1 MKKPTTK
8 PNYTLGDP
16 PLATETRH
24 TLNEA
29 EPLPPMTTAKID
41 GRTLRR
47 TGRTA
52 QFNVMLSPDFRDQL
66 AELAERDRLTYP
78 QLLAVMFRA
87 YAELPTETQNAYI
100 AELMATWG
108 K

>member
-1 MKKPTTK
+1 MKKTPTK
-8 PNYTLGDP
+8 PTYTLGNP
-16 PLATETRH
+16 PEATETRQ

-29 EPLPPMTTAKID
+29 EPLATMTTAKID

-66 AELAERDRLTYP
+66 AECAERDRLTYP
-78 QLLAVMFRA
+78 QLLALMFRA
-87 YAELPTETQNAYI
+87 YSELPAETQNAYI
-100 AELMATWG
+100 ADLMATWG

>member
-1 MKKPTTK
+1 MKKTPSK

-16 PLATETRH
+16 PPATETRQ

-29 EPLPPMTTAKID
+29 EPLSPMTSAKID

-47 TGRTA
+47 SGRTA
-52 QFNVMLSPDFRDQL
+52 QFNVMLSPEFRDQL
-66 AELAERDRLTYP
+66 AEFAERERLTYP
-78 QLLAVMFRA
+78 QLLALMFRA
-87 YAELPTETQNAYI
+87 YSELPAETQNAYI
-100 AELMATWG
+100 ADLMATWG

>member
-1 MKKPTTK
+1 MKKTPTK
-8 PNYTLGDP
+8 PNYTLGNP
-16 PLATETRH
+16 PLATETRQ
-24 TLNEA
+24 TLNET
-29 EPLPPMTTAKID
+29 EPPAPMSSEKID

-52 QFNVMLSPDFRDQL
+52 QFNVMLSPDFRNQL

-87 YAELPTETQNAYI
+87 YSDLPVETQNAYI
-100 AELMATWG
+100 ADLMTTWG